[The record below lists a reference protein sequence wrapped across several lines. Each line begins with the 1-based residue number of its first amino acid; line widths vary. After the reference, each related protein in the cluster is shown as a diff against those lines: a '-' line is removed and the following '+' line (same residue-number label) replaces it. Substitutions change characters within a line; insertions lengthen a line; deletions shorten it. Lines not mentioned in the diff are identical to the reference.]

1 MNKIYRLVWN
11 KSLQLWT
18 VVSENARG
26 VSKNRNVTS
35 NPSPSLTTATVS
47 LSDSK
52 FYFPLTILATLIS
65 SVLCSSAS
73 FAAAGYEA
81 AGGTTYT
88 NCTATSRGSGNR
100 SNASIAIG
108 ENACAQGNDTI
119 AMGGGATTQS
129 RDGSIHAQ
137 SIAIGKDAQA
147 TGDQSVALGANT
159 RARGDSSVAIGG
171 DDVDRLARN
180 ATVAR
185 KYNEI
190 TGYTAVAGEYI
201 STSAGQGSTA
211 IGVQADASG
220 DLSTAIGLSSN
231 ARGDAASAFGM
242 GSVATGRGSTSF
254 GAAALAEAN
263 GAVAMGLNSVSR
275 GVNSVAI
282 GANTEREGGAKA
294 TGNNSIAVG
303 TKATTSTSEA
313 VAIGQ
318 ESSVTGTNVTQQ
330 QGLANRRGTGSNN
343 YPTGVNAYTS
353 RGTAIGQRN
362 VVSNTGGGTAIG
374 NENKIDGGGFH
385 NIAIGQG
392 NRTTGEGYNAALGVG
407 NEITSG
413 NSSTAIGVNNR
424 AAGNTAIAM
433 GRGTNV
439 LADFGIG
446 QGNTA
451 TVEQGA
457 TGGIS
462 VGNSATTSGI
472 RGIAIGSS
480 TGGAQYDLA
489 TAANASG
496 VDSIALGTSA
506 KGVGNQAI
514 AVGRRAKGTGNNA
527 AAYGNEADANGTS
540 SVAVGDKAKAQGEN
554 DIAIGLNAATAT
566 GGSNNIAMGNG
577 VTTGAT
583 GQNVAMGSGSTTAN
597 SASSTGGAVAIGRDQ
612 KATGDGAV
620 ALGDPNTANGNGTVA
635 LGRNNTAAGD
645 TAGNT
650 AANGAVAIGNEN
662 QAIGQGS
669 VALGNA
675 STAAEAGSIA
685 LGDTASAQAANG
697 VALGSN
703 AVATNADDVA
713 LGSGSQTSTATGTG
727 YRTGTAAPS
736 SVVSVGTAGNE
747 RRIQNLSDGSADTDA
762 VNVRQLRNVQ
772 EGVDQLGQST
782 ADALGGGSSYDPT
795 TGAVSNPTYNING
808 TDTNNVGDALAELD
822 KGWTLQSNGANSG
835 AVKAGDTVDIGTADG
850 EENLQVAKEGNN
862 IKYSLNRDLKV
873 DSVTAGDTVINNDGM
888 TITGGPSVTK
898 DGIDAAGTKVTNV
911 ADGTDATD
919 AVNKGQLDQAS
930 QDLTD
935 KGFALRA
942 QDGTTVQKKLGEAVD
957 VVGADPNISTKVENG
972 QVAIELSRNLDVDS
986 VTAGDTVM
994 NTDGVT
1000 IANGPSMTKSG
1011 IDAAGNKVT
1020 NVADSDINPDSTDA
1034 INGSQLYNTAQST
1047 ANALGGGSTVNPDGT
1062 VSNPTYNI
1070 NGTDTNNVGDALAE
1084 LDKGWTLQSNGANS
1098 GAIKAGDTVDI
1109 GTADGEENLQ
1119 VAKDGNNIKYSLNRD
1134 LKVDSVTAGDTVMN
1148 TDGMT
1153 ITGGPSVTKDGID
1166 AAGTKVTNVAD
1177 GTDATDAVNK
1187 GQLDQASQDLT
1198 DKGFAL
1204 RAQDG
1209 TTVQKKLG
1217 EAVDVVGADPN
1228 ISTKVANGQV
1238 AIELSRNLDVDSV
1251 TAGDTVINTEGVTIA
1266 GGPSMTKSGIDAA
1279 GKKVTNVADGDI
1291 NPDSTDAVN
1300 GSQLAN
1306 NAQSV
1311 ADALGGGSTVNPD
1324 GTVSNPTYNING
1336 TDTNNVGDALAELD
1350 KGWTLQSNGANS
1362 GAVKAGDTV
1371 DIGTADG
1378 EENLQVAKDGNNIK
1392 YSLNRDLKV
1401 ESVTAG
1407 DTVINN
1413 DGMTITGGPSVTK
1426 DGIDAAGTKVTNV
1439 ADGTDASD
1447 AVNKGQLD
1455 QVSQDLTD
1463 KGFGITAQDGST
1475 VQKKLGEVVD
1485 VVGADPNISTK
1496 VENGQVAIEL
1506 SRNLDVDS
1514 VTAGDTVMNTDG
1526 VTIANGP
1533 SMTKSGIDA
1542 AGNKVTNVADGDITA
1557 DSKDA
1562 VNGSQ
1567 LYNTAQ
1573 STADALG
1580 GGSTV
1585 NPDGTVSNPIYNIN
1599 GTDTNNVGDALAE
1612 LDKGWTLQSNGA
1624 TAGAVKA
1631 GDTVDIGTADSEE
1644 NLQVAKDGNNIKYS
1658 LNRNLKVDSVTAGD
1672 TVINND
1678 GMTITGGPSVTK
1690 DGIDAAGTKVTNVA
1704 DGTDAT
1710 DAVNKGQ
1717 LDQASQDLTDKGFGI
1732 TAQDGSTVQKKLGEA
1747 VDVVGADPNISTKV
1761 ANGQVAIELAK
1772 DLNVNSVTAGDTV
1785 MNTDGVSIANGPSMT
1800 KSGIDAAGNKV
1811 TNVADGDINPDS
1823 KDAING
1829 SQLYNTAQSTADA
1842 LGGGSTVNPDGTVSN
1857 PTYNI
1862 NGTNTNNVGDALAEL
1877 DKGWTLQSN
1886 GSNSGAVKA
1895 GDTVDIGTADGEENL
1910 QVAKDGNNIKYSL
1923 NRDLKVDSVTAG
1935 DTVINNDGMTITSGP
1950 SMTKSGID
1958 AAGNK
1963 ITNVAAGT
1971 EDTDAVN
1978 MDQLKTST
1986 AGAKTEVEAGKN
1998 MTVDSTTGA
2007 DGQTIY
2013 TVATADDV
2021 EFNSVKVGDVNIDG
2035 TTGKISGIAAGDVN
2049 PDSTDAINGSQ
2060 LAQNA
2065 QSTADALGGGSTVN
2079 PDGTVSNPT
2088 YNINGTDTNNVGD
2101 ALAELD
2107 KGWTLQSNG
2116 ANAGA
2121 VKAGDTVDIGTAD
2134 GEENLQVA
2142 KEGNNI
2148 KYSLNRDLKVD
2159 SVAAGDSVLNNDG
2172 MTIAG
2177 GPSVT
2182 KSGIDAAGNKI
2193 TNVAA
2198 GTDGTDAVNKDQLD
2212 QVVAGN
2218 DNRTNKLGEST
2229 ASAIGGGSTYDP
2241 TTGTISNPT
2250 YNINGTDTNN
2260 VGDALAELDKGWTL
2274 QSNGAN
2280 AGAVKA
2286 GDTVDIGTADGEEN
2300 LQVTKQGNDIKYSLN
2315 RDLNVDSVTA
2325 GNTRL
2330 DNTGVEVKDPV
2341 GNSTSIVAGGT
2352 IVQDAQ
2358 GNSTAQTAAGTT
2370 IKNAQGDTT
2379 LLNSTGLA
2387 FTDTN
2392 GQPVGPSVSR
2402 TGMDAGDLKIT
2413 NVAPGTVSADSKDA
2427 INGSQLHAQGEGVKN
2442 IIGGNTQYDPDTGTY
2457 TNPDIGGTGQNN
2469 INDAIGSISDAATKA
2484 KTTVTQGDNIV
2495 VTESKNSDGSSNYE
2509 VATAKDVNFDSV
2521 QVGDVKIDSATGK
2534 ISGVAAGDVNPD
2546 STDAVNGS
2554 QLANNAQSV
2563 ADALGGGSTVNPDGT
2578 VSAPNYNVNGT
2589 SLNNVGDAITEL
2601 DKGWTL
2607 QSNGANSGAVK
2618 AGDTVDI
2625 GTADGE
2631 ENLQVA
2637 KQGNNIKYSLNRDLK
2652 VDSVTAGDT
2661 VINNDGMSI
2670 VGGPSMTK
2678 SGIDVAGN
2686 KISNVAAG
2694 TDGTDAVNK
2703 DQLDQATAGAKTEVD
2718 AGKNMT
2724 VDSTTGADGQT
2735 IYTVATAD
2743 DVEFNS
2749 VKVGDVNIDGT
2760 TGKINGVAAG
2770 DVNRDSTDAVN
2781 GSQLANN
2788 AQSVAEALGGGSSVN
2803 PDGTV
2808 TAPNYKVNGTSLN
2821 NVGDAITEL
2830 DKGWT
2835 LQSNGANSGA
2845 VKAGD
2850 TVDIGTADGEENL
2863 QVAKDGNNIKY
2874 SLNRDLKVDSV
2885 TAGDTVINNDG
2896 MTITGGPSVTKAGI
2910 NAGNN
2915 KITGVA
2921 PGTVSAD
2928 STDAINGSQLH
2939 AQGEG
2944 VKNIIG
2950 GNTQYDPDTGTYT
2963 NPDIGGTGQNNINDA
2978 IGSIGKAAAAA
2989 KTEVEAGK
2997 NMTVD
3002 STTGADGQT
3011 IYTVATADD
3020 VEFNSVK
3027 VGDVNIDGATG
3038 KISGVAAG
3046 DVNPDSTDAVNG
3058 SQLANNAQSVADA
3071 LGGGSAV
3078 NPDGTVSAPKY
3089 TVNGNNV
3096 SNVGDAITELDKGW
3110 TLQSNG
3116 ANAGAVK
3123 AGDTVDIGTADDEEN
3138 LQVAKEGNNIKYSL
3152 NRDLK
3157 VDSVTAGDTVINND
3171 GLTITGGP
3179 SVTKSGIDVAGN
3191 TISNVAAGTD
3201 GTDAVNKDQL
3211 DQATAGAKT
3220 EVDAGKNMTVDSTT
3234 GADGQTIY
3242 TVATADDVE
3251 FNSVKVGD
3259 VNIDGMTG
3267 KISGVAAGNVN
3278 PDSTDAV
3285 NGSQLA
3291 NNAQSVADALGG
3303 GSSVNPD
3310 GTVSAP
3316 NYNVNGTSLNN
3327 VGDAITELDKGW
3339 TLQSNGANS
3348 GAVKAGDTVDIGT
3361 ADGEEN
3367 LQVVKDG
3374 NNIKYSLIRD
3384 LKVDSVTA
3392 GDTVINNDGMTITGG
3407 PSITKA
3413 GINAGNNKI
3422 IGVAPGTVSA
3432 DSTEAINGSQLHAQG
3447 EGVKNIIG
3455 GNTQYDP
3462 DTGTYTNP
3470 DIGGTG
3476 QNNINDA
3483 IGSIGKAAA
3492 AAKTEVEA
3500 GKNMTVDSTTGADG
3514 QTIYT
3519 VATADDVE
3527 FNSVKVGDVNIDGAT
3542 GKISGVAAGDVNPD
3556 STDAVNGSQL
3566 ANNAQSV
3573 ADALGG
3579 GSAVNPDG
3587 TVSAPKYTVNG
3598 NNVSNVGD
3606 AITELDKGWTLQ
3618 SNGANA
3624 GAVKAGDTVDIGTA
3638 DDEENLQV
3646 AKEGNSIKYSLS
3658 RDLNV
3663 DSVTAGDTLI
3673 NTDGMIISGGPSV
3686 TKAGINAGNKKIT
3699 GVALG
3704 TVSADSTEA
3713 INGSQLHAQGE
3724 GVKNII
3730 GGNTEYDPNTGK
3742 YTNPDIGGT
3751 GKDNINDAIGAVG
3764 DAAKAAKST
3773 VSNKDGNIT
3782 VNETTKPDGSRDYE
3796 VGLAKDIKVDSVTAG
3811 GTKVDGD
3818 GLHIEGGPSVTKD
3831 GIDAGDKKVTGVAD
3845 GTVAKDS
3852 KDAVNGGQLKGV
3864 SDSVANVIGGNTT
3877 VNPDG
3882 SLTTS
3887 DIGGT
3892 GKNNVNDAIES
3903 VKNDAKAAKTTVS
3916 KKDDNLTV
3924 NKTQNDD
3931 GSTNYEVGLA
3941 DKIKVK
3947 QVDADQV
3954 NVAGDQGKTSISGG
3968 GISITGPKGEQGP
3981 SMTTGGINAGGK
3993 KVTGV
3998 AEGAIAK
4005 DSQDAVNGSQLHQS
4019 YQDVG
4024 AALGGGAGYDPAK
4037 GWTGPSYEVGGAKHD
4052 NVGDALGALDNADKA
4067 LGDRITNLGD
4077 QMQQAFYDTN
4087 QRIDD
4092 VKKHANAGVAAAMA
4106 LETAPYISGKY
4117 TYAVGAAY
4125 HGGENAVGVTLR
4137 KTADNG
4143 RWSLTTGVAAAS
4155 QGDPSFRVG
4164 LSGVFD

>member
-11 KSLQLWT
+11 KSLNLWT

-26 VSKNRNVTS
+26 VTKKRNVSANTDLQAS
-35 NPSPSLTTATVS
+35 TLVQAELKQQQQYQPIIKVLALT
-47 LSDSK
+47 
-52 FYFPLTILATLIS
+52 IS
-65 SVLCSSAS
+65 SVLWSAGA
-73 FAAAGYEA
+73 FAATNTG
-81 AGGTTYT
+81 GGTVT
-88 NCTATSRGSGNR
+88 NSNGSSMAMSPTATQCGTGGEASVNGNSGL
-100 SNASIAIG
+100 
-108 ENACAQGNDTI
+108 
-119 AMGGGATTQS
+119 
-129 RDGSIHAQ
+129 
-137 SIAIGKDAQA
+137 
-147 TGDQSVALGANT
+147 ALGC
-159 RARGDSSVAIGG
+159 
-171 DDVDRLARN
+171 
-180 ATVAR
+180 
-185 KYNEI
+185 
-190 TGYTAVAGEYI
+190 
-201 STSAGQGSTA
+201 
-211 IGVQADASG
+211 
-220 DLSTAIGLSSN
+220 
-231 ARGDAASAFGM
+231 
-242 GSVATGRGSTSF
+242 
-254 GAAALAEAN
+254 
-263 GAVAMGLNSVSR
+263 
-275 GVNSVAI
+275 
-282 GANTEREGGAKA
+282 
-294 TGNNSIAVG
+294 GNNISG
-303 TKATTSTSEA
+303 TDATYL
-313 VAIGQ
+313 
-318 ESSVTGTNVTQQ
+318 
-330 QGLANRRGTGSNN
+330 QGLVNRRGTGNNN
-343 YPTGVNAYTS
+343 YPTGAANVLSTATAVGRNNEI
-353 RGTAIGQRN
+353 RGRAGATIVGAHNKSTA
-362 VVSNTGGGTAIG
+362 
-374 NENKIDGGGFH
+374 DFH
-385 NIAIGQG
+385 NVLIGQG
-392 NRTTGEGYNAALGVG
+392 NNSTAGSGYNTLLGIG
-407 NEITSG
+407 NEILTGSSNG
-413 NSSTAIGVNNR
+413 NSNVAIGVNNR
-424 AAGNTAIAM
+424 ASGNTAIVM
-433 GRGTNV
+433 GRNSY
-439 LADFGIG
+439 ADADYSISL
-446 QGNTA
+446 GNTS
-451 TVEQGA
+451 TVAAGA
-457 TGGIS
+457 TSGIAL
-462 VGNSATTSGI
+462 GASATTNGV

-480 TGGAQYDLA
+480 TSTAVNYDPA
-489 TAANASG
+489 TAANADG
-496 VDSIALGTSA
+496 ADSVAVGTGA
-506 KGVGNQAI
+506 KGKGNQTT
-514 AVGRRAKGTGNNA
+514 AVGRQATATGANSS
-527 AAYGNEADANGTS
+527 AYGNEANANGTS
-540 SVAVGDKAKAQGEN
+540 SVAVGDKAKAQGNN
-554 DIAIGLNAATAT
+554 DIAMGLNAATAS
-566 GGSNNIAMGNG
+566 GGSNNIAVGNG

-583 GQNVAMGSGSTTAN
+583 GQNVAMGSGTTTAN

-662 QAIGQGS
+662 KAIGQGS

-675 STAAEAGSIA
+675 STAAAAGAVA
-685 LGDTASAQAANG
+685 LGDQAQAKTTRG
-697 VALGSN
+697 VALGSG

-713 LGSGSQTSTATGTG
+713 LGSNSQTSTATGTA
-727 YRTGTAAPS
+727 YRTGTAAPY
-736 SVVSVGTAGNE
+736 SVVSVGTEGNE
-747 RRIQNLSDGSADTDA
+747 RRIQNVSAGAADTDA
-762 VNVRQLRNVQ
+762 VNVSQLRSVQ
-772 EGVDQLGQST
+772 DGVDQLGQTTAGALGGGSTYDPSTGAISNPTYTVNGNNVNNVGDAITELDKGWNLQSNGANSGAVKAGDTVDIGTADGEENLQVAKDGNNIKYSLNRDLKVDSVTAGDTVINNDGMTIAGGPSVTKSGIDAAGTTISNVGPGVAGTDAVNVDQLNQASQDLTDKGFGLTAQDGTTVQKKLGEAVDVVGADSNISTKVQDGKVAIELAKDLNVNSVTAGDTVMNSDGVTIAGGPSMTKSGIDAAGTKVTNVADGDITADSKDAVNGSQLHNTAQST
-782 ADALGGGSSYDPT
+782 ADALGGGSTVNPDGT
-795 TGAVSNPTYNING
+795 VSNPTYNING
-808 TDTNNVGDALAELD
+808 TNTNNVGDALAELD
-822 KGWTLQSNGANSG
+822 KGWTLQSNGANSGAVKAGDTVDIGTADGEENLQVAKDGNNIKYSLNRDLKVDSVTAGDTVINNDGMTIVGGPSVTKDGIDAAGTKVTNVADGTEATDAVNKGQLDQASQDLTDKGFGITAQDGSTVQKKLGEAVDVVGADPNISTKVQDGKVAIELAKDLNVNSVTAGDTVMNTDGVTIANGPSMTKSGIDAAGNKITNVADGDINPDSTDAINGSQLYNTAQSTADALGGGSTVNPDGTVSNPTYNINGTNTNNVGDALAELDKGWTLQSNGANAG

-898 DGIDAAGTKVTNV
+898 DGIDAAG
-911 ADGTDATD
+911 
-919 AVNKGQLDQAS
+919 
-930 QDLTD
+930 
-935 KGFALRA
+935 
-942 QDGTTVQKKLGEAVD
+942 
-957 VVGADPNISTKVENG
+957 
-972 QVAIELSRNLDVDS
+972 
-986 VTAGDTVM
+986 
-994 NTDGVT
+994 
-1000 IANGPSMTKSG
+1000 
-1011 IDAAGNKVT
+1011 
-1020 NVADSDINPDSTDA
+1020 
-1034 INGSQLYNTAQST
+1034 
-1047 ANALGGGSTVNPDGT
+1047 
-1062 VSNPTYNI
+1062 
-1070 NGTDTNNVGDALAE
+1070 
-1084 LDKGWTLQSNGANS
+1084 
-1098 GAIKAGDTVDI
+1098 
-1109 GTADGEENLQ
+1109 
-1119 VAKDGNNIKYSLNRD
+1119 
-1134 LKVDSVTAGDTVMN
+1134 
-1148 TDGMT
+1148 
-1153 ITGGPSVTKDGID
+1153 
-1166 AAGTKVTNVAD
+1166 
-1177 GTDATDAVNK
+1177 
-1187 GQLDQASQDLT
+1187 
-1198 DKGFAL
+1198 
-1204 RAQDG
+1204 
-1209 TTVQKKLG
+1209 
-1217 EAVDVVGADPN
+1217 
-1228 ISTKVANGQV
+1228 
-1238 AIELSRNLDVDSV
+1238 
-1251 TAGDTVINTEGVTIA
+1251 
-1266 GGPSMTKSGIDAA
+1266 
-1279 GKKVTNVADGDI
+1279 
-1291 NPDSTDAVN
+1291 
-1300 GSQLAN
+1300 
-1306 NAQSV
+1306 
-1311 ADALGGGSTVNPD
+1311 
-1324 GTVSNPTYNING
+1324 
-1336 TDTNNVGDALAELD
+1336 
-1350 KGWTLQSNGANS
+1350 
-1362 GAVKAGDTV
+1362 
-1371 DIGTADG
+1371 
-1378 EENLQVAKDGNNIK
+1378 
-1392 YSLNRDLKV
+1392 
-1401 ESVTAG
+1401 
-1407 DTVINN
+1407 
-1413 DGMTITGGPSVTK
+1413 
-1426 DGIDAAGTKVTNV
+1426 
-1439 ADGTDASD
+1439 
-1447 AVNKGQLD
+1447 
-1455 QVSQDLTD
+1455 
-1463 KGFGITAQDGST
+1463 
-1475 VQKKLGEVVD
+1475 
-1485 VVGADPNISTK
+1485 
-1496 VENGQVAIEL
+1496 
-1506 SRNLDVDS
+1506 
-1514 VTAGDTVMNTDG
+1514 
-1526 VTIANGP
+1526 
-1533 SMTKSGIDA
+1533 
-1542 AGNKVTNVADGDITA
+1542 
-1557 DSKDA
+1557 
-1562 VNGSQ
+1562 
-1567 LYNTAQ
+1567 
-1573 STADALG
+1573 
-1580 GGSTV
+1580 
-1585 NPDGTVSNPIYNIN
+1585 
-1599 GTDTNNVGDALAE
+1599 
-1612 LDKGWTLQSNGA
+1612 
-1624 TAGAVKA
+1624 
-1631 GDTVDIGTADSEE
+1631 
-1644 NLQVAKDGNNIKYS
+1644 
-1658 LNRNLKVDSVTAGD
+1658 
-1672 TVINND
+1672 
-1678 GMTITGGPSVTK
+1678 
-1690 DGIDAAGTKVTNVA
+1690 
-1704 DGTDAT
+1704 
-1710 DAVNKGQ
+1710 
-1717 LDQASQDLTDKGFGI
+1717 
-1732 TAQDGSTVQKKLGEA
+1732 
-1747 VDVVGADPNISTKV
+1747 
-1761 ANGQVAIELAK
+1761 
-1772 DLNVNSVTAGDTV
+1772 
-1785 MNTDGVSIANGPSMT
+1785 
-1800 KSGIDAAGNKV
+1800 
-1811 TNVADGDINPDS
+1811 
-1823 KDAING
+1823 
-1829 SQLYNTAQSTADA
+1829 
-1842 LGGGSTVNPDGTVSN
+1842 
-1857 PTYNI
+1857 
-1862 NGTNTNNVGDALAEL
+1862 
-1877 DKGWTLQSN
+1877 
-1886 GSNSGAVKA
+1886 
-1895 GDTVDIGTADGEENL
+1895 
-1910 QVAKDGNNIKYSL
+1910 
-1923 NRDLKVDSVTAG
+1923 
-1935 DTVINNDGMTITSGP
+1935 
-1950 SMTKSGID
+1950 
-1958 AAGNK
+1958 NK

-1971 EDTDAVN
+1971 DGTDAVN

-2116 ANAGA
+2116 ANSGA

-2142 KEGNNI
+2142 KDGNNI

-2159 SVAAGDSVLNNDG
+2159 SVTAGDSVLNNDG

-2193 TNVAA
+2193 SNVAA
-2198 GTDGTDAVNKDQLD
+2198 GTEGTDAVNKDQLD

-2241 TTGTISNPT
+2241 TTGTVSNPT

-2315 RDLNVDSVTA
+2315 RDLNVDSVSA

-2341 GNSTSIVAGGT
+2341 GNSTSMVAGGT

-2358 GNSTAQTAAGTT
+2358 GNTNAQTAAGTT
-2370 IKNAQGDTT
+2370 IKNAQGNTT

-2427 INGSQLHAQGEGVKN
+2427 INGSQLHAQGEGIKN

-2521 QVGDVKIDSATGK
+2521 NVGNVNIDGATGK

-2563 ADALGGGSTVNPDGT
+2563 AEALGGGSTVNPDGT

-2637 KQGNNIKYSLNRDLK
+2637 KEGNNIKYSLNRDLK

-2661 VINNDGMSI
+2661 VINNDGMTI
-2670 VGGPSMTK
+2670 TDGPSMTK

-2724 VDSTTGADGQT
+2724 VNSTTGADGQT

-2749 VKVGDVNIDGT
+2749 VKVGDVNIDGS
-2760 TGKINGVAAG
+2760 TGKISGVAAG
-2770 DVNRDSTDAVN
+2770 DVNPDSTDAVN

-2788 AQSVAEALGGGSSVN
+2788 AQSVADALGGGSSVN

-2808 TAPNYKVNGTSLN
+2808 SAPNYSVNGTSLN

-2863 QVAKDGNNIKY
+2863 QVVKDGNNIKY

-2896 MTITGGPSVTKAGI
+2896 MTITGGPSITKAGI

-2989 KTEVEAGK
+2989 KTEVDAGK

-3002 STTGADGQT
+3002 STTGVDGQT

-3027 VGDVNIDGATG
+3027 VGDVNIDGTTG

-3071 LGGGSAV
+3071 LGGGSVV

-3110 TLQSNG
+3110 N
-3116 ANAGAVK
+3116 
-3123 AGDTVDIGTADDEEN
+3123 
-3138 LQVAKEGNNIKYSL
+3138 
-3152 NRDLK
+3152 
-3157 VDSVTAGDTVINND
+3157 
-3171 GLTITGGP
+3171 
-3179 SVTKSGIDVAGN
+3179 
-3191 TISNVAAGTD
+3191 
-3201 GTDAVNKDQL
+3201 
-3211 DQATAGAKT
+3211 
-3220 EVDAGKNMTVDSTT
+3220 
-3234 GADGQTIY
+3234 
-3242 TVATADDVE
+3242 
-3251 FNSVKVGD
+3251 
-3259 VNIDGMTG
+3259 
-3267 KISGVAAGNVN
+3267 
-3278 PDSTDAV
+3278 
-3285 NGSQLA
+3285 
-3291 NNAQSVADALGG
+3291 
-3303 GSSVNPD
+3303 
-3310 GTVSAP
+3310 
-3316 NYNVNGTSLNN
+3316 
-3327 VGDAITELDKGW
+3327 
-3339 TLQSNGANS
+3339 
-3348 GAVKAGDTVDIGT
+3348 
-3361 ADGEEN
+3361 
-3367 LQVVKDG
+3367 
-3374 NNIKYSLIRD
+3374 
-3384 LKVDSVTA
+3384 
-3392 GDTVINNDGMTITGG
+3392 
-3407 PSITKA
+3407 
-3413 GINAGNNKI
+3413 
-3422 IGVAPGTVSA
+3422 
-3432 DSTEAINGSQLHAQG
+3432 
-3447 EGVKNIIG
+3447 
-3455 GNTQYDP
+3455 
-3462 DTGTYTNP
+3462 
-3470 DIGGTG
+3470 
-3476 QNNINDA
+3476 
-3483 IGSIGKAAA
+3483 
-3492 AAKTEVEA
+3492 
-3500 GKNMTVDSTTGADG
+3500 
-3514 QTIYT
+3514 
-3519 VATADDVE
+3519 
-3527 FNSVKVGDVNIDGAT
+3527 
-3542 GKISGVAAGDVNPD
+3542 
-3556 STDAVNGSQL
+3556 
-3566 ANNAQSV
+3566 
-3573 ADALGG
+3573 
-3579 GSAVNPDG
+3579 
-3587 TVSAPKYTVNG
+3587 
-3598 NNVSNVGD
+3598 
-3606 AITELDKGWTLQ
+3606 LQ

-3673 NTDGMIISGGPSV
+3673 NTDGMTISGGPSV
-3686 TKAGINAGNKKIT
+3686 TKAGISAGNKKIT
-3699 GVALG
+3699 GVAPG
-3704 TVSADSTEA
+3704 TVSADSTDA

-3730 GGNTEYDPNTGK
+3730 GGNTQYDPNTGK

-3773 VSNKDGNIT
+3773 VSNEDGNIT

-3811 GTKVDGD
+3811 GTKVDD
-3818 GLHIEGGPSVTKD
+3818 NGLTIEGGPSVTKE

-3852 KDAVNGGQLKGV
+3852 KDAVNGGQLHAQGEGV
-3864 SDSVANVIGGNTT
+3864 KDIIGGNTT
-3877 VNPDG
+3877 YDPNTG
-3882 SLTTS
+3882 KYTNT

-3892 GKNNVNDAIES
+3892 GENNINDAIQS
-3903 VKNDAKAAKTTVS
+3903 VKNDAKAAKTSVS
-3916 KKDDNLTV
+3916 NTDNNLTI
-3924 NKTQNDD
+3924 NKTTKTD
-3931 GSTNYEVGLA
+3931 GSTDYEVGLA

-3998 AEGAIAK
+3998 ADGAIAK
-4005 DSQDAVNGSQLHQS
+4005 DSKDAVNGSQLHQS